1 VLYNVS
7 MDEEQEYLS
16 SQNRLAHYHL
26 AFKTV
31 IIVYACMILVAL
43 AGIGVMTLGLPNG
56 VVPAWIWLI
65 TVCLVA
71 TSPIPMGLTIAIF
84 LSIMKEIRS
93 EIILYEVHH
102 ELR

>member
-1 VLYNVS
+1 MN
-7 MDEEQEYLS
+7 EEQEYLS
-16 SQNRLAHYHL
+16 SQKRLEHYHF

-56 VVPAWIWLI
+56 VVPAWIWWI

-71 TSPIPMGLTIAIF
+71 TSPIPMGLTIVIF
-84 LSIMKEIRS
+84 LSIMKEIRN

-102 ELR
+102 GLR